1 MNNRRVSPDKKERKC
16 DPHEKRRSGDQ
27 SIRGERGFSSGGRRK
42 EEETCFIGGRNS
54 VLESLRAGQ
63 VKKVFIKP
71 GKKDSRL
78 LALAEEAER
87 FGISV
92 IEAEERELDRLTE
105 GVRHQGVAASLKPYV
120 YADLEEVL
128 SSCGRKDPLLILLDG
143 VEDVRNI
150 GAIVRIAKI
159 KDIKTMIYA
168 FAEVRRLMPN
178 TRLHIM
184 GDVDDEEYYEECRTL
199 IGQLDVKGII
209 FTGVVNVSEYI
220 KKIDFVIL
228 TSISEGQP
236 LSVLEAFAAGRACV
250 TTDVGCCRGLLEGSD
265 GFGNAGICVPPMNKE
280 QLAQAMLELCSEP
293 EKRRRMGEAG
303 KRRVNMFYTHE
314 VSMENY
320 RDIYRKLLGG

>member
-63 VKKVFIKP
+63 VKKVFIKS

-92 IEAEERELDRLTE
+92 IEAEEGALDRLTE
-105 GVRHQGVAASLKPYV
+105 GVRNQGVAASLKPYV

-150 GAIVRIAKI
+150 GAIVR
-159 KDIKTMIYA
+159 T
-168 FAEVRRLMPN
+168 AECA
-178 TRLHIM
+178 
-184 GDVDDEEYYEECRTL
+184 GAAA
-199 IGQLDVKGII
+199 
-209 FTGVVNVSEYI
+209 
-220 KKIDFVIL
+220 
-228 TSISEGQP
+228 
-236 LSVLEAFAAGRACV
+236 VLLPRH
-250 TTDVGCCRGLLEGSD
+250 RSSP
-265 GFGNAGICVPPMNKE
+265 VP
-280 QLAQAMLELCSEP
+280 
-293 EKRRRMGEAG
+293 
-303 KRRVNMFYTHE
+303 
-314 VSMENY
+314 
-320 RDIYRKLLGG
+320 

>member
-63 VKKVFIKP
+63 VKKVFIKS

-92 IEAEERELDRLTE
+92 IEAEEGALDRLTE
-105 GVRHQGVAASLKPYV
+105 GVRNQGVAASLKPYV

-150 GAIVRIAKI
+150 GAIVRTAECAGAAAVLLPRHRSSPVTAAAM
-159 KDIKTMIYA
+159 KTAAGA
-168 FAEVRRLMPN
+168 FAYLPVCQIGNIRE
-178 TRLHIM
+178 
-184 GDVDDEEYYEECRTL
+184 TL
-199 IGQLDVKGII
+199 EKLK
-209 FTGVVNVSEYI
+209 E
-220 KKIDFVIL
+220 
-228 TSISEGQP
+228 
-236 LSVLEAFAAGRACV
+236 
-250 TTDVGCCRGLLEGSD
+250 RG
-265 GFGNAGICVPPMNKE
+265 F
-280 QLAQAMLELCSEP
+280 
-293 EKRRRMGEAG
+293 
-303 KRRVNMFYTHE
+303 
-314 VSMENY
+314 
-320 RDIYRKLLGG
+320 

>member
-63 VKKVFIKP
+63 VKKVFIKS

-92 IEAEERELDRLTE
+92 IEAEEGALDRLTE
-105 GVRHQGVAASLKPYV
+105 GVRNQGVAASLKPYV

-150 GAIVRIAKI
+150 GAIVR
-159 KDIKTMIYA
+159 T
-168 FAEVRRLMPN
+168 AECA
-178 TRLHIM
+178 
-184 GDVDDEEYYEECRTL
+184 GAAA
-199 IGQLDVKGII
+199 
-209 FTGVVNVSEYI
+209 
-220 KKIDFVIL
+220 
-228 TSISEGQP
+228 
-236 LSVLEAFAAGRACV
+236 VLLPRHRSSPVTAAGPKTTGGACFFFFPFPEGKKPR
-250 TTDVGCCRGLLEGSD
+250 TTGKNKKKG
-265 GFGNAGICVPPMNKE
+265 GFGGGGRMVGGGGRYAGI
-280 QLAQAMLELCSEP
+280 
-293 EKRRRMGEAG
+293 
-303 KRRVNMFYTHE
+303 
-314 VSMENY
+314 
-320 RDIYRKLLGG
+320 

>member
-27 SIRGERGFSSGGRRK
+27 SIRGERGFSSGGK
-42 EEETCFIGGRNS
+42 QKAGETCFIGGRNS

-63 VKKVFIKP
+63 VKKVFIKS

-105 GVRHQGVAASLKPYV
+105 GVRHQGVAASLKPYA

-150 GAIVRIAKI
+150 GAIVRTAECAGAAAVLLPKHRSSPVTAAAM
-159 KDIKTMIYA
+159 KTAAGASGLSDWKYTA
-168 FAEVRRLMPN
+168 DTGETER
-178 TRLHIM
+178 
-184 GDVDDEEYYEECRTL
+184 
-199 IGQLDVKGII
+199 
-209 FTGVVNVSEYI
+209 TGV
-220 KKIDFVIL
+220 L
-228 TSISEGQP
+228 
-236 LSVLEAFAAGRACV
+236 
-250 TTDVGCCRGLLEGSD
+250 GS
-265 GFGNAGICVPPMNKE
+265 
-280 QLAQAMLELCSEP
+280 
-293 EKRRRMGEAG
+293 RR
-303 KRRVNMFYTHE
+303 
-314 VSMENY
+314 
-320 RDIYRKLLGG
+320 

>member
-150 GAIVRIAKI
+150 GAIVRTAECAGVAAVLLPKHRSSPVTAAM
-159 KDIKTMIYA
+159 KTAAGA
-168 FAEVRRLMPN
+168 FAYLPVCQIGNIRQTLEKLKERGFWAVGADMDGGDLYQADLKGP
-178 TRLHIM
+178 LVIVM
-184 GDVDDEEYYEECRTL
+184 GAE
-199 IGQLDVKGII
+199 GKGISSLTKRMCDFCVRI
-209 FTGVVNVSEYI
+209 PMRGKVSSLNVSVAAALLMY
-220 KKIDFVIL
+220 
-228 TSISEGQP
+228 
-236 LSVLEAFAAGRACV
+236 EAVRQ
-250 TTDVGCCRGLLEGSD
+250 R
-265 GFGNAGICVPPMNKE
+265 N
-280 QLAQAMLELCSEP
+280 
-293 EKRRRMGEAG
+293 
-303 KRRVNMFYTHE
+303 
-314 VSMENY
+314 
-320 RDIYRKLLGG
+320 

>member
-1 MNNRRVSPDKKERKC
+1 MNNRRVSLDKKERKC

-27 SIRGERGFSSGGRRK
+27 SMRRERGFSSGSRRK

-78 LALAEEAER
+78 LALSNEAER

-105 GVRHQGVAASLKPYV
+105 GVRHQGVAASLKPYA

-150 GAIVRIAKI
+150 GAIVRTAECAGAAAVLLPKHRSSPV
-159 KDIKTMIYA
+159 TAAAA
-168 FAEVRRLMPN
+168 FAYLPVCQIGNIRQTLEKLKERGFWAVGADMDGGDLYQADLKGP
-178 TRLHIM
+178 LVIVM
-184 GDVDDEEYYEECRTL
+184 GAE
-199 IGQLDVKGII
+199 GKGISPLTKRMCDFCVRI
-209 FTGVVNVSEYI
+209 PMKGKVSSLNVSVAAALLMY
-220 KKIDFVIL
+220 
-228 TSISEGQP
+228 
-236 LSVLEAFAAGRACV
+236 EAVRQ
-250 TTDVGCCRGLLEGSD
+250 R
-265 GFGNAGICVPPMNKE
+265 N
-280 QLAQAMLELCSEP
+280 
-293 EKRRRMGEAG
+293 
-303 KRRVNMFYTHE
+303 
-314 VSMENY
+314 
-320 RDIYRKLLGG
+320 